1 MRPLLGLLA
10 LLLSLAFQAALG
22 RWVPGLHRYLDVLL
36 LPVLW
41 YALSLSQRSAMLVGF
56 AAGTLQDAW
65 FQTGVFGISG
75 FSKTLLGWALGGLGA
90 RFEMN
95 RVWGWFSAG
104 ILTTLADRLLQA
116 GLLRLLDQQPGRLQ
130 AAELGLRSAATGLLA
145 TLVFAML
152 NRARRRDAVRR
163 PRRRS

>member
-1 MRPLLGLLA
+1 MRPLRA
-10 LLLSLAFQAALG
+10 LVALVLSLAFQAAMG
-22 RWVPGLHRYLDVLL
+22 RFLPAAHRYLDVLL

-41 YALSLSQRSAMLVGF
+41 YALSLSQRSAMLAGF
-56 AAGTLQDAW
+56 AAGTLQDVW
-65 FQTGVFGISG
+65 FQTGVFGIGG

-90 RFEMN
+90 RFELN
-95 RVWGWFSAG
+95 RVWGWLSAG

-116 GLLRLLDQQPGRLQ
+116 GLLRLLDQEPGRLQ
-130 AAELGLRSAATGLLA
+130 AAELGLRAALTCLLA

-152 NRARRRDAVRR
+152 NRARGRDAARH